1 MKKQGV
7 LLVNLGTP
15 DSPRVED
22 VRRYLSEF
30 LMDERVM
37 GMPLFLRLL
46 LVRGL
51 IVPFRSSHSARAY
64 QKIWEPDGSP
74 LLIHSEQLKRKLA
87 ELLSVPVALGMRY
100 GNPSMKHG
108 IEELYKQGVTEII
121 LVPLYPHYTQST
133 YESVEICFRS
143 LLLDYSGVSCRIVS
157 PFYNRPEYIEALC
170 RSISERDTFAKSD
183 HLLFSFHGIPVS
195 HDGGSGIYEQQCRAT
210 ASLVAER
217 MNLSDDFWSVSFQSR
232 LGKGEWL
239 QPYTFNRLAELP
251 SHGVNRLA
259 VIAPAFTADCL
270 ETLEELAMDGKELFL
285 NRGGETFD
293 LIPCLNSAPYWVET
307 LKTWLEEEYL

>member
-100 GNPSMKHG
+100 GNPSMRHG
-108 IEELYKQGVTEII
+108 IE
-121 LVPLYPHYTQST
+121 
-133 YESVEICFRS
+133 
-143 LLLDYSGVSCRIVS
+143 
-157 PFYNRPEYIEALC
+157 
-170 RSISERDTFAKSD
+170 
-183 HLLFSFHGIPVS
+183 
-195 HDGGSGIYEQQCRAT
+195 
-210 ASLVAER
+210 
-217 MNLSDDFWSVSFQSR
+217 
-232 LGKGEWL
+232 
-239 QPYTFNRLAELP
+239 
-251 SHGVNRLA
+251 
-259 VIAPAFTADCL
+259 
-270 ETLEELAMDGKELFL
+270 
-285 NRGGETFD
+285 
-293 LIPCLNSAPYWVET
+293 
-307 LKTWLEEEYL
+307 